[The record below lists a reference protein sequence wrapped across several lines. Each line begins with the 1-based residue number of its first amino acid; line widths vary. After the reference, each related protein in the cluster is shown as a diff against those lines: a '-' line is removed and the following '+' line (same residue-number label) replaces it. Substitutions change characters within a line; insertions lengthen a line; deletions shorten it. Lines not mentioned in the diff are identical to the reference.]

1 MTSPTRCRGG
11 IIAAGDGSRLRATGF
26 AMPKP
31 LVPVAGVPLID
42 WVIGNFQAAGITSL
56 VVIVNEQA
64 RACRDWVLSR
74 FPDLDVE
81 VIVKTTRSSLESFL
95 EVNRRLAGD
104 RALISTVDAW
114 CRPGDFAGFVQAA
127 LRRPADASVLAVT
140 PLVADDRPLW
150 VDVDAAG
157 RIRRLGGSEGTYVTA
172 GLYMLSERAR
182 AASPASQMCAMPMP
196 RAPAMSRESE
206 SPTKVAWPDG
216 RPSSRSAC
224 VKMRGSGFVQ
234 PTSAESTITPNSG
247 RRPRSSL
254 TLARLP

>member
-42 WVIGNFQAAGITSL
+42 WVMGNFQAAGITSL

-157 RIRRLGGSEGTYVTA
+157 RIRRLGGSEGTHVTA

-182 AASPASQMCAMPMP
+182 AASPPPFGSL
-196 RAPAMSRESE
+196 REFL
-206 SPTKVAWPDG
+206 AWLLGQGEPLY
-216 RPSSRSAC
+216 
-224 VKMRGSGFVQ
+224 
-234 PTSAESTITPNSG
+234 AETIENVVDVDQQSDVV
-247 RRPRSSL
+247 L
-254 TLARLP
+254 AETLAGGARE